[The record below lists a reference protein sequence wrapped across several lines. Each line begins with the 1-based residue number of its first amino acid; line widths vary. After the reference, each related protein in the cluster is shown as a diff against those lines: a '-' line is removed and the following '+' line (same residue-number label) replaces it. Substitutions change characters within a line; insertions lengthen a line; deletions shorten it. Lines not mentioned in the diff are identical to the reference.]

1 MAKDKLQ
8 KAHELAD
15 KLADALG
22 DNLVSIILFGSAVRG
37 GYGAG
42 HAELN
47 LLLIVKD
54 ASTASLRPIESA
66 ISDWVKRREPAPLI
80 FPEQGWRASTD
91 VFPIEIEDMREAH
104 ELLRGSDPFDGL
116 TTTKEDL
123 RHELEREVRGKLLQ
137 LRTEYAVAA
146 PDGKAL
152 TRLLIDSI
160 GTFFVLMRAV
170 VRLVAG
176 IPERNPGMLVKQA
189 CEAAGLDAAAFDW
202 VVQKISGQTVRALRP
217 YDPIAAKYV
226 DELQKLAHFV
236 DQLSVSS
243 ATAGAL
249 EADKVDPDPK
259 IGSGK

>member
-8 KAHELAD
+8 RAHELAD
-15 KLADALG
+15 KLVDALG

-54 ASTASLRPIESA
+54 ASTAALRPIESA

-91 VFPIEIEDMREAH
+91 VFPIEVEDMREAH

-160 GTFFVLMRAV
+160 RTFFVLMRAV
-170 VRLVAG
+170 VRLVART
-176 IPERNPGMLVKQA
+176 PERDPGMLVKQA
-189 CEAAGLDAAAFDW
+189 CEAASLDATAFDW
-202 VVQKISGQTVRALRP
+202 VVEKISGHTVRALRP
-217 YDPIAAKYV
+217 YDAVAATYV
-226 DELQKLAHFV
+226 DELQKLAQFV
-236 DQLSVSS
+236 DQLSVSTTITS
-243 ATAGAL
+243 AVK
-249 EADKVDPDPK
+249 ADNVDPDPDV
-259 IGSGK
+259 SGNS